1 MQNTHIWYIR
11 YHTIALELKKNEKS
25 VYLHNSASLSNQ
37 KSKKSHKIIK
47 TIYNLQ
53 MHKRIINKI
62 QMQNR
67 HIWYI
72 RYQTIA
78 LELKKNEKLC
88 IFVAEHLSATKN
100 SKNPKNYKNNLQFT
114 NAQTYHK

>member
-1 MQNTHIWYIR
+1 
-11 YHTIALELKKNEKS
+11 
-25 VYLHNSASLSNQ
+25 
-37 KSKKSHKIIK
+37 
-47 TIYNLQ
+47 

-67 HIWYI
+67 HIGYL

-78 LELKKNEKLC
+78 LELKKKWEICVSSQLNISQQPKILK
-88 IFVAEHLSATKN
+88 I
-100 SKNPKNYKNNLQFT
+100 PKNYKNNLQFT

>member
-1 MQNTHIWYIR
+1 
-11 YHTIALELKKNEKS
+11 
-25 VYLHNSASLSNQ
+25 
-37 KSKKSHKIIK
+37 
-47 TIYNLQ
+47 

-78 LELKKNEKLC
+78 LELKKNENLC
-88 IFVAEHLSATKN
+88 IFVAEHLSAIKN

>member
-1 MQNTHIWYIR
+1 MQNGHIGYLR
-11 YHTIALELKKNEKS
+11 YQTIALELKKNEKS

-67 HIWYI
+67 DVWYI
-72 RYQTIA
+72 KYETIA
-78 LELKKNEKLC
+78 LEQKKNEKSVYLRSW
-88 IFVAEHLSATKN
+88 APLSNQK
-100 SKNPKNYKNNLQFT
+100 S
-114 NAQTYHK
+114 